1 MAVKKIAL
9 KALDLMTT
17 SDVAKELGVTI
28 RSVQLWVEQGVL
40 QGWKTPGGHRRI
52 TRASFNRIAMVKAEP
67 KDIMADGS
75 RLKVVVV
82 EDDQAI
88 LLLYRLT
95 IDSWQLPID
104 LTLISSA
111 VEGIVSITR
120 NTPDV
125 LVTDLKMP
133 EMDGFAM
140 LNVLRGLEDFSRMAI
155 VVVTGLQAHEIADK
169 GGLPKGIRLYGKAP
183 VPFWEMRELM
193 QGLIDKKN
201 ANYGDSNDVP
211 LLAIA
216 G

>member
-52 TRASFNRIAMVKAEP
+52 TRASFNRIAMVKVAHQ
-67 KDIMADGS
+67 DIIADGS

-88 LLLYRLT
+88 LMLYRLT

-111 VEGIVSITR
+111 VEGIVSISQ

-201 ANYGDSNDVP
+201 ANYGDSNNVP
-211 LLAIA
+211 LMAIA

>member
-40 QGWKTPGGHRRI
+40 EGWKTPGGHRRI
-52 TRASFNRIAMVKAEP
+52 TRASFNRIAMVKAEH
-67 KDIMADGS
+67 KEIIADGS

-82 EDDQAI
+82 EDDQA
-88 LLLYRLT
+88 LLMLFRLT

-104 LTLISSA
+104 VILISSA
-111 VEGIVSITR
+111 VEGIVSITQ

-125 LVTDLKMP
+125 LITDLKMP

-140 LNVLRGLEDFSRMAI
+140 LNVLRGLDDFSRMAI
-155 VVVTGLQAHEIADK
+155 VVVTGLQAHEIAEK
-169 GGLPKGIRLYGKAP
+169 GGLPKGVRLYGKAP

-193 QGLIDKKN
+193 QGLVDKKQ
-201 ANYGDSNDVP
+201 P
-211 LLAIA
+211 
-216 G
+216 

>member
-40 QGWKTPGGHRRI
+40 EGWKTPGGHRRI
-52 TRASFNRIAMVKAEP
+52 TRASFNRIAIVKAQQ
-67 KDIMADGS
+67 KDIIADGS
-75 RLKVVVV
+75 RLRVVVV

-88 LLLYRLT
+88 LMLYRLT
-95 IDSWQLPID
+95 IDSWQMPID
-104 LTLISSA
+104 VTLISSA
-111 VEGIVSITR
+111 VEGIVNITQ

-125 LVTDLKMP
+125 LITDLRMP

-169 GGLPKGIRLYGKAP
+169 GGLPKGVRLYGKAP

-193 QGLIDKKN
+193 QGLVDRKQ
-201 ANYGDSNDVP
+201 
-211 LLAIA
+211 L
-216 G
+216 

>member
-40 QGWKTPGGHRRI
+40 EGWKTPGGHRRI
-52 TRASFNRIAMVKAEP
+52 TRASFNRIAMVKAEHQ
-67 KDIMADGS
+67 DIMADGS

-82 EDDQAI
+82 EDDQAV
-88 LLLYRLT
+88 LMLYRLT

-104 LTLISSA
+104 VTLISSA
-111 VEGIVSITR
+111 VEGIVSITQ

-125 LVTDLKMP
+125 LITDLKMP

-169 GGLPKGIRLYGKAP
+169 GGLPKGVRLYGKAP

-193 QGLIDKKN
+193 QGLVDKKQQ
-201 ANYGDSNDVP
+201 
-211 LLAIA
+211 
-216 G
+216 

>member
-1 MAVKKIAL
+1 MAVKKLAL

-52 TRASFNRIAMVKAEP
+52 TRASFNRIAMVKAEQT
-67 KDIMADGS
+67 DIIADGS

-82 EDDQAI
+82 EDDQAT
-88 LLLYRLT
+88 LLLYRMN

-111 VEGIVSITR
+111 CQGIVSITQ
-120 NTPDV
+120 NTPD
-125 LVTDLKMP
+125 LLITDLRMP

-140 LNVLRGLEDFSRMAI
+140 LNVLRGLDNFSHMAI
-155 VVVTGLQAHEIADK
+155 VVVTALQTAEITNK
-169 GGLPKGIRLYGKAP
+169 GGLPKGVRLYGKAP

-193 QGLIDKKN
+193 QGLIDRKQ
-201 ANYGDSNDVP
+201 
-211 LLAIA
+211 L
-216 G
+216 

>member
-40 QGWKTPGGHRRI
+40 EGWKTPGGHRRI
-52 TRASFNRIAMVKAEP
+52 TRASFNRIAMVKAEQ
-67 KDIMADGS
+67 KEIIADGS

-82 EDDQAI
+82 EDDQAV
-88 LLLYRLT
+88 LMLYRLT

-104 LTLISSA
+104 VTLISSA
-111 VEGIVSITR
+111 CEGIVSITR

-125 LVTDLKMP
+125 LITDLRMP

-140 LNVLRGLEDFSRMAI
+140 LNVLRGLDDFSRMAI
-155 VVVTGLQAHEIADK
+155 VVVTGLQAHEIAEK
-169 GGLPKGIRLYGKAP
+169 GGLPKGVRLYGKTP

-193 QGLIDKKN
+193 QGLVDKKQ
-201 ANYGDSNDVP
+201 V
-211 LLAIA
+211 
-216 G
+216 

>member
-40 QGWKTPGGHRRI
+40 EGWKTPGGHRRI
-52 TRASFNRIAMVKAEP
+52 TRASFNRIAMVKAEQ
-67 KDIMADGS
+67 KDVIADGS

-82 EDDQAI
+82 EDDQAV
-88 LLLYRLT
+88 LMLYRLT

-104 LTLISSA
+104 VTLISSA
-111 VEGIVSITR
+111 CEGIVSITQ

-125 LVTDLKMP
+125 LITDLRMP

-155 VVVTGLQAHEIADK
+155 VVVTGLQAHEIEAK
-169 GGLPKGIRLYGKAP
+169 GGLPKGVRLYGKAP

-193 QGLIDKKN
+193 QGLVDRKQ
-201 ANYGDSNDVP
+201 P
-211 LLAIA
+211 
-216 G
+216 

>member
-28 RSVQLWVEQGVL
+28 RTVQLWVEQGVL
-40 QGWKTPGGHRRI
+40 EGWKTPGGHRRI
-52 TRASFNRIAMVKAEP
+52 TRASFNRIAMIKNEH
-67 KDIMADGS
+67 KDIIADGS

-82 EDDQAI
+82 EDDQAM

-104 LTLISSA
+104 VTLISSA
-111 VEGIVSITR
+111 VEGVVSITQR
-120 NTPDV
+120 TPDV
-125 LVTDLKMP
+125 LITDLKMP

-140 LNVLRGLEDFSRMAI
+140 LNVLRGLDDFSRMAI
-155 VVVTGLQAHEIADK
+155 VVVTGLQAHEIAEK
-169 GGLPKGIRLYGKAP
+169 GGLPKGVRHYGKAP

-193 QGLIDKKN
+193 RGLVDRKQ
-201 ANYGDSNDVP
+201 
-211 LLAIA
+211 L
-216 G
+216 